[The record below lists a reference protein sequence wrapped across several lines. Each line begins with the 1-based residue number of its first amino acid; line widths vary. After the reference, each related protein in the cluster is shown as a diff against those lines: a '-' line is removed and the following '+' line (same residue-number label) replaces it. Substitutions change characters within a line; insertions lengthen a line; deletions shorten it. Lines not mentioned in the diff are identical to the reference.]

1 MKENYYARYFNNAEV
16 SDYYGGGNV
25 TSSLFVVEAE
35 SESEAIAKASE
46 MLGNGYYV
54 IGVEAESKIKAEK
67 AEREARAKAEA
78 EKAEAKKKAKA
89 EREKAKAEA
98 NGMSV
103 EEYRK
108 AKAKEASKKRL
119 MREIAELEK
128 ELARKKALLEK
139 Y

>member
-1 MKENYYARYFNNAEV
+1 MKENYYVRYFTNAEANE
-16 SDYYGGGNV
+16 YYGGGNV
-25 TSSLFVVEAE
+25 TSRLFVVEAE
-35 SESEAIAKASE
+35 SESEAIAKANE
-46 MLGNGYYV
+46 MLSNGYYI
-54 IGVEAESKIKAEK
+54 IGAEAESKIKAEK
-67 AEREARAKAEA
+67 AEREARAKVEA

-89 EREKAKAEA
+89 EREKAKAEE

-108 AKAKEASKKRL
+108 AKAKEANKKRL

>member
-1 MKENYYARYFNNAEV
+1 MKENYYARYFTNAEANE
-16 SDYYGGGNV
+16 YYGGGHV
-25 TSSLFVVEAE
+25 ISRLMVIEAE
-35 SESEAIAKASE
+35 SENEAIAKASE
-46 MLGNGYYV
+46 MLGNGYEV
-54 IGVEAESKIKAEK
+54 IKAEAESKIKAEE

-78 EKAEAKKKAKA
+78 EKAEAKKKVKA

-108 AKAKEASKKRL
+108 AKAKEANKKRL